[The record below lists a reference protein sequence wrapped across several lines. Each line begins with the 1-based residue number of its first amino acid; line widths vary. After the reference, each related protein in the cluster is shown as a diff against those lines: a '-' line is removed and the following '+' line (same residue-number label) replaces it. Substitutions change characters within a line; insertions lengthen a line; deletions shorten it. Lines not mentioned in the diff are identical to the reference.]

1 MGYTRCDLAD
11 MKLNAIKGIGP
22 SLLEKCEAAGI
33 ESIDDLLSY
42 YPRRYLDRTRQLS
55 IGELF
60 PGEEATIYATV
71 EAVSSR
77 RMKNRK
83 TMVEAIIADE
93 TSRVKITFFNQPWRA
108 KQLKVG
114 TQAAFFGKMDEYRG
128 QPQIVNPVV
137 DIIKGDEE
145 LDKTG
150 SIIPIYPQSGKAD
163 LSTWNVRTIMKEAI
177 SFADELDEILEPSV
191 REELK
196 LVTRAQSYKFIHQ
209 PESEED
215 ARQGARRLR
224 FDEFLMLQMVLVG
237 RYLKHEKQLTSL
249 SLKNDMLEQA
259 YLDSLPFELTNSQV
273 QAIKEIDSDM
283 SASNPA
289 HRLLQG
295 DVGSGKTVVAFAA
308 AMRAVSNG
316 AQAVI
321 MAPTEVLVKQHFKN
335 ARQSFEGLTIKDETN
350 LLGDRP
356 VNVEMLSN
364 STSAQDRTRIE
375 EKIKAGTCDV
385 LITTHALLYN
395 EWKFAN
401 LGLVVIDEQH
411 RFGVEQRSQLL
422 NRGEKTPH
430 MIVMSAT
437 PIPRTAAM
445 LYFGDLKNT
454 VMTDMPKGRKPVKT
468 KVART
473 QKQTDKAYERIRMEV
488 QAGRQ
493 AYVVCALVND
503 SEKVEATSAVAHVEE
518 LRANQLKG
526 LKLGLVHGQMSSEE
540 KESVMADFVSGK
552 IDVLVSTTVIEV
564 GVDVSNSTVM
574 VVEDADRFGLSQLHQ
589 LRGRVGRGSDTSYC
603 FLLSSK
609 DTTNAQNRL
618 DAMETTTDGFE
629 LAEIDL
635 ELRGAGHILGGIQ
648 SGQGDL
654 KLGRLPRDS
663 KYVEHAYDV
672 AMNKLTQDP
681 TMSSKENA
689 VLAVEISRFVDAN
702 EVDFLFK
709 S

>member
-1 MGYTRCDLAD
+1 MGYTRHDLAE
-11 MKLNAIKGIGP
+11 MKLNDIKGIGP
-22 SLLEKCEAAGI
+22 SLLEKAKAAGL
-33 ESIDDLLSY
+33 ESVDDLLNY
-42 YPRRYLDRTRQLS
+42 YPRRYLDRTRQVS

-60 PGEEATIYATV
+60 PGEQATIYATV
-71 EAVSSR
+71 EAISTR

-83 TMVEAIIADE
+83 TMVEGIVSDE

-137 DIIKGDEE
+137 DIIKEDEE
-145 LDKTG
+145 SDKTG
-150 SIIPIYPQSGKAD
+150 SIIPIYPQSTKAD
-163 LSTWNVRTIMKEAI
+163 LSTWNVRTIIKEVIKYAQ
-177 SFADELDEILEPSV
+177 DLDEILEPAV
-191 REELK
+191 LEELK
-196 LVTRAQSYKFIHQ
+196 LIKRSQSYKNIHQ

-215 ARQGARRLR
+215 ARQAARRLR
-224 FDEFLMLQMVLVG
+224 FDEFLMLQMVLIG
-237 RYLKHEKQLTSL
+237 RYLKHEKYFKSQKL
-249 SLKNDMLEQA
+249 SEDFLERTYLK
-259 YLDSLPFELTNSQV
+259 SLPFELTNSQLL
-273 QAIKEIDSDM
+273 AIEEIDSDLD
-283 SASNPA
+283 ALNPA

-308 AMRAVSNG
+308 TLRAVGSG
-316 AQAVI
+316 AQSVI
-321 MAPTEVLVKQHFKN
+321 MAPTEVLVKQHYKN
-335 ARQSFEGLTIKDETN
+335 ARLSFEGLTIKDETN
-350 LLGDRP
+350 LLGSRP

-364 STSAQDRTRIE
+364 STSSQDRDRIE
-375 EKIKAGTCDV
+375 KMVENGTCDV

-395 EWKFAN
+395 EWEFSN
-401 LGLVVIDEQH
+401 LALVIIDEQH

-422 NRGEKTPH
+422 SRGGLTPH

-454 VMTDMPKGRKPVKT
+454 VMTDMPKGRKPVET
-468 KVART
+468 KIART
-473 QKQTDKAYERIRMEV
+473 NKEVDSAYARIREEV
-488 QAGRQ
+488 KAGRQ
-493 AYVVCALVND
+493 AYVVCALVSD
-503 SEKVEATSAVAHVEE
+503 SEKVQATSAVAHVDE
-518 LRANQLKG
+518 LRNNQLSG
-526 LKLGLVHGQMSSEE
+526 LKLGLVHGQMSSED
-540 KESVMADFVSGK
+540 KEIIMAEFGSGK

-564 GVDVSNSTVM
+564 GVDVPNASVM

-589 LRGRVGRGSDTSYC
+589 LRGRVGRGSDNAYCYLLTSKETI
-603 FLLSSK
+603 S
-609 DTTNAQNRL
+609 AQNRL
-618 DAMETTTDGFE
+618 EAMETTNDGFE

-663 KYVEHAYDV
+663 KYVQFAYDV
-672 AMNKLTQDP
+672 AMQKLTNDP
-681 TMSSKENA
+681 SMESKENS
-689 VLAVEISRFVDAN
+689 VLAIEMSAFVDSN
-702 EVDFLFK
+702 EIEFLFK